1 MTKLPKSTI
10 EQWGVLRAVVEEGGF
25 APAAELLHRSQSS
38 ISYAVARL
46 RDAVGVELL
55 EHRGRRAFLTEAGA
69 ALLAEVTPLIE
80 ELNRIERRGCG
91 IAQGDAVRIRL
102 LVDTLFP
109 KKRLFKVIERIMHLY
124 PNAEIQLLEIVRK
137 TVRDVPADSY
147 DLAILAIEPKAMDV
161 DRIADI
167 RLIVVASS
175 THPLLA
181 NKRPVTK
188 AALARYPFAEIL
200 GYDSVE
206 EQPSRPGRSW
216 RMNTVESAIDATLCG
231 LCYGWLPYHLI
242 QTELQDGTLQPLPL
256 ANGGVRHVPLGLYRS
271 GASPNHDAATI
282 ELARLLTMQ
291 VEDKCRRC
299 VQPDSGLKPVVV
311 AGFDPM
317 AT

>member
-1 MTKLPKSTI
+1 MTMLPKSTI

-25 APAAELLHRSQSS
+25 APAAERLHRSQSS

-91 IAQGDAVRIRL
+91 IAHGEAVRIRL

-109 KKRLFKVIERIMHLY
+109 KKRLFKAIGQIMERY
-124 PNAEIQLLEIVRK
+124 PEAELQLLE
-137 TVRDVPADSY
+137 TVRQTVHDVPADSY
-147 DLAILAIEPKAMDV
+147 DLAILIIEPDSMDV

-167 RLIVVASS
+167 RLIAVASA

-188 AALARYPFAEIL
+188 VTLARYPFAEIR

-206 EQPSRPGRSW
+206 EPSSRLGRRW
-216 RMNTVESAIDATLCG
+216 RMNTVESAISAARCG
-231 LCYGWLPYHLI
+231 FCYGWLPCHLI
-242 QTELQDGTLQPLPL
+242 QTELQDGSLLPLPL
-256 ANGGVRHVPLGLYRS
+256 ESGAVRHVPLGLYRNRATH
-271 GASPNHDAATI
+271 GHD
-282 ELARLLTMQ
+282 
-291 VEDKCRRC
+291 
-299 VQPDSGLKPVVV
+299 
-311 AGFDPM
+311 
-317 AT
+317 

>member
-1 MTKLPKSTI
+1 MTMLPKSTI

-25 APAAELLHRSQSS
+25 APAAERLHRSQSS

-80 ELNRIERRGCG
+80 ELNRIERRGRG
-91 IAQGDAVRIRL
+91 IAQGEAVRIRL

-109 KKRLFKVIERIMHLY
+109 KKRLFRAIAQIMHLY
-124 PNAEIQLLEIVRK
+124 PDAELQLLE
-137 TVRDVPADSY
+137 TVRQTVDDVPADSY
-147 DLAILAIEPKAMDV
+147 DLAILTIEPEATDV

-167 RLIVVASS
+167 RLIAVVSS

-181 NKRPVTK
+181 SRRPVTK
-188 AALARYPFAEIL
+188 AALARYPFAEIR

-206 EQPSRPGRSW
+206 EKPSMPGRSW
-216 RMNTVESAIDATLCG
+216 RMNTVESAIDATRCG
-231 LCYGWLPYHLI
+231 LCYGWLPCHLI

-256 ANGGVRHVPLGLYRS
+256 ASGRVRHVPLGLYRS
-271 GASPNHDAATI
+271 GMLPGQDAAMT
-282 ELARLLTMQ
+282 ELARLLTMP
-291 VEDKCRRC
+291 VEDECLDERW
-299 VQPDSGLKPVVV
+299 
-311 AGFDPM
+311 
-317 AT
+317 